1 MLLVPLGGAPVNV
14 RVVPETVYVVGS
26 CTTPE
31 IAIKTDGVLAGATVI
46 VKAVVEPLPLKV
58 SVTNDWYR
66 GLFPIYIDYAVYV
79 PLVVNVW
86 IVLPPTEVMVPPV
99 PRCAPA

>member
-1 MLLVPLGGAPVNV
+1 MLLVPLGGAPVKV

-31 IAIKTDGVLAGATVI
+31 IAISTDGVLAGATVI
-46 VKAVVEPLPLKV
+46 VKAVVEPLPLNV

-66 GLFPIYIDYAVYV
+66 GVLPMYMIYAVIAA
-79 PLVVNVW
+79 N
-86 IVLPPTEVMVPPV
+86 
-99 PRCAPA
+99 CAAVGSGLWLDQDLM